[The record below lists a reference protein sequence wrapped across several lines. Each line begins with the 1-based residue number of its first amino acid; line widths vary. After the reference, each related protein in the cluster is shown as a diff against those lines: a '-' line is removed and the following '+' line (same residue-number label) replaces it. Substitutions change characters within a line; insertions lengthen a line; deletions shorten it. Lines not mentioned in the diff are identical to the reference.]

1 MRRVL
6 IVEDDEETRNFITHG
21 FESEGF
27 STEQA
32 DNGRD
37 GLFLATDTSFDA
49 IILDRML
56 PGIDGLSLLKSVRAA
71 GLNTPILLL
80 TAMSAVDERVK
91 GLRSGADDYLVKPF
105 SLQELLART
114 EALMRRPSEQ
124 IEVTQLSCGDL
135 TMDLVSRNVTRG
147 EHAIALT
154 PREFQIL
161 EFLLRRKNRVVT
173 RSMLIEGVWGYH
185 FDPKTNVVDVHVSK
199 LRKQIDA
206 DDDIPL
212 LRTVRGAGYMLSAG

>member
-6 IVEDDEETRNFITHG
+6 IIEDDAETRNFIAQG
-21 FESEGF
+21 FDSEGYA
-27 STEQA
+27 TELA

-37 GLFLATDTSFDA
+37 GLFLATDSTFDA

-56 PGIDGLSLLKSVRAA
+56 PGLDGLSLLKSLRAA
-71 GLNTPILLL
+71 GLNTPVLLL

-91 GLRSGADDYLVKPF
+91 GLRAGADDYLVKPF

-114 EALMRRPSEQ
+114 EALMRRPKEQ
-124 IEVTQLSCGDL
+124 VEVTQLACGDL
-135 TMDLVSRNVTRG
+135 TMDLVSRVVTRG
-147 EHAIALT
+147 HHTVELT

-161 EFLLRRKNRVVT
+161 EFFLRRKNRVVT

-206 DDDIPL
+206 AGEVPL
-212 LRTVRGAGYMLSAG
+212 LHTVRGAGYMLSAD